1 MSACVSSNKTL
12 ADVTRFDVSTT
23 QMTAKPHTV
32 SIGTDHA
39 GFPLKAP
46 IINLLKERGY
56 EVIDCGCDS
65 DESCDY
71 PDFIRPAAEAIAS
84 GQADCGIVLGG
95 SGNGEA
101 IVANKVKGVRCGVV
115 WSEWSAQMTKEH
127 NNANCIAIGARPVP
141 EELALKLVSIWLDA
155 EFEGG
160 RHERRVAKI
169 EG

>member
-1 MSACVSSNKTL
+1 
-12 ADVTRFDVSTT
+12 
-23 QMTAKPHTV
+23 MTAKPLTV

-46 IINLLKERGY
+46 IIHLLKKRGY

-65 DESCDY
+65 EESCDY

-84 GQADCGIVLGG
+84 GEADCGIVLGG

-101 IVANKVKGVRCGVV
+101 IVANKVKGVRCGLV

-141 EELALKLVSIWLDA
+141 EELALKLVAIWLDA

-160 RHERRVAKI
+160 RHEGRVAKI

>member
-1 MSACVSSNKTL
+1 MTNQTL
-12 ADVTRFDVSTT
+12 
-23 QMTAKPHTV
+23 TV

-46 IINLLKERGY
+46 IIELLESRGHT
-56 EVIDCGCDS
+56 VIDCGCYS

-71 PDFIRPAAEAIAS
+71 PDFIRPAAEAVAN

-101 IVANKVKGVRCGVV
+101 IVANKVKGVRCGLC
-115 WSEWSAQMTKEH
+115 WDEWSAKLTKQH
-127 NNANCIAIGARPVP
+127 NNANCISIGARPVP
-141 EELALKLVSIWLDA
+141 AELSVKIVAAWLDA

-160 RHERRVAKI
+160 RHQRRIDKI
-169 EG
+169 EA